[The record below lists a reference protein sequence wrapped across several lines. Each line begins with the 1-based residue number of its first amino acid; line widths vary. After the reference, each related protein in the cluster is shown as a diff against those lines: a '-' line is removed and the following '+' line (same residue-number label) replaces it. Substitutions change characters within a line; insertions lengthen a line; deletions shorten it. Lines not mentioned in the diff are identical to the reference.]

1 MPWAGFEPARG
12 CPRRILS
19 PLCLPFHHQGIL
31 TRKYST
37 RREKKSNPGTEAGN
51 PPAKREHLP
60 MFKKKQRELTV
71 DDAPDSLAPWEMLEE
86 AEIAAQTARVA
97 ARCQGRA
104 LVAFARRL
112 DTDAV
117 ACFDKGV
124 DGTGKAVLVLEGL
137 DAPEL
142 AAERL
147 YPGFSAWFDDALAE
161 HQNVS

>member
-1 MPWAGFEPARG
+1 
-12 CPRRILS
+12 
-19 PLCLPFHHQGIL
+19 
-31 TRKYST
+31 
-37 RREKKSNPGTEAGN
+37 
-51 PPAKREHLP
+51 

-71 DDAPDSLAPWEMLEE
+71 DDAPDSIAPWEMLED

-97 ARCQGRA
+97 ARFQGRT

-117 ACFDKGV
+117 ACFDKGT

-142 AAERL
+142 AAERR
-147 YPGFSAWFDDALAE
+147 YPGFSAWFDDALAAHRQE
-161 HQNVS
+161 S